1 MPSRSFIEALIMGA
15 DSNLKSLTLGRGI
28 GQSVYIG
35 RNISQ
40 KNPADT
46 ADLRVMLKGIYM
58 THKGCVA
65 LLEITEGKLSA
76 MEIAL
81 ADGHQAPVI
90 VQDVEIYFTGVKQYV
105 VEETECPRCGS
116 EQEGKPVKRIN
127 GLIRI
132 RAPESAKISRGNRI
146 GKKPR

>member
-1 MPSRSFIEALIMGA
+1 MRA
-15 DSNLKSLTLGRGI
+15 DTNLKSLTLGRGI

-35 RNISQ
+35 RSIDQ

-46 ADLRVMLKGIYM
+46 ADVRVMLKGIYK
-58 THKGCVA
+58 TTKGCVA
-65 LLEITEGKLSA
+65 LLEITEGQEKA

-81 ADGHQAPVI
+81 ADGHQAPVT

-105 VEETECPRCGS
+105 VEETECPRCGA
-116 EQEGKPVKRIN
+116 EQEGKPVRRIN

-146 GKKPR
+146 GKNAR

>member
-1 MPSRSFIEALIMGA
+1 MRA
-15 DSNLKSLTLGRGI
+15 DTNLKSLTLGRGI

-35 RNISQ
+35 RSIDQ

-46 ADLRVMLKGIYM
+46 ADVRVMLKGIYK
-58 THKGCVA
+58 TTKGCVA
-65 LLEITEGKLSA
+65 LLEITEGQESA

-81 ADGHQAPVI
+81 ADGHQAPVT

-105 VEETECPRCGS
+105 VEETECPRCGA
-116 EQEGKPVKRIN
+116 EQEGKPVRRIN

-132 RAPESAKISRGNRI
+132 RAPASAKISRGNRI
-146 GKKPR
+146 GKNAR

>member
-1 MPSRSFIEALIMGA
+1 MGA
-15 DSNLKSLTLGRGI
+15 DTNLKSLTLGRGI

-35 RNISQ
+35 RQIDQ

-46 ADLRVMLKGIYM
+46 ADLRVMLKGIYE
-58 THKGCVA
+58 TSKGCVA
-65 LLEITEGKLSA
+65 LLEITEGQESA

-81 ADGHQAPVI
+81 TDGHQAPVT
-90 VQDVEIYFTGVKQYV
+90 VQDVEIYFTGVKQYL
-105 VEETECPRCGS
+105 VEETQCPRCGS
-116 EQEGKPVKRIN
+116 EQDGKPVKRIN

-146 GKKPR
+146 GKNAR

>member
-1 MPSRSFIEALIMGA
+1 MRA
-15 DSNLKSLTLGRGI
+15 DTNLKSLTLGRGI

-35 RNISQ
+35 RNIDQ

-46 ADLRVMLKGIYM
+46 ADVRVMLKGIYK
-58 THKGCVA
+58 TTKGCVA
-65 LLEITEGKLSA
+65 LLEITEGQEKA

-81 ADGHQAPVI
+81 ADGHQSPVT

-105 VEETECPRCGS
+105 VEETECPRCGA
-116 EQEGKPVKRIN
+116 EQEGKPVRRIN

-132 RAPESAKISRGNRI
+132 RAPASAKISRGNRI
-146 GKKPR
+146 GKNAR

>member
-1 MPSRSFIEALIMGA
+1 MGA
-15 DSNLKSLTLGRGI
+15 DTNLKSLTLGRSI

-35 RNISQ
+35 RNINQ

-46 ADLRVMLKGIYM
+46 ADVRVMLKGIYM

-65 LLEITEGKLSA
+65 LLEITEGKQSA

-81 ADGHQAPVI
+81 ADGHQSPVT

-116 EQEGKPVKRIN
+116 EQEGKPVRRIN

-146 GKKPR
+146 GKNAR

>member
-1 MPSRSFIEALIMGA
+1 MRA
-15 DSNLKSLTLGRGI
+15 DTNLKSLTLGRGI

-35 RNISQ
+35 RSIDQ

-46 ADLRVMLKGIYM
+46 ADVRVMLKGIYK
-58 THKGCVA
+58 TAKGCVA
-65 LLEITEGKLSA
+65 LLEITEGQESA

-81 ADGHQAPVI
+81 ADGHQVPVK

-105 VEETECPRCGS
+105 VEETECSRCGS
-116 EQEGKPVKRIN
+116 VQEGKPVRRIN

-132 RAPESAKISRGNRI
+132 RAPASAKISRGNRI
-146 GKKPR
+146 GQNAR

>member
-1 MPSRSFIEALIMGA
+1 MRA
-15 DSNLKSLTLGRGI
+15 DTNLKSLTLGRGI

-35 RNISQ
+35 RNIDQ
-40 KNPADT
+40 RNPSET
-46 ADLRVMLKGIYM
+46 ADLRVMLKGIYKTM
-58 THKGCVA
+58 KGCVA
-65 LLEITEGKLSA
+65 LLEITEGQQSA
-76 MEIAL
+76 MEVAL
-81 ADGHQAPVI
+81 ADGHQAPVT

-116 EQEGKPVKRIN
+116 EQEGKPVRRIN

-146 GKKPR
+146 GKNAR

>member
-1 MPSRSFIEALIMGA
+1 MGA
-15 DSNLKSLTLGRGI
+15 GTNLKSLTLGRGI

-35 RNISQ
+35 RQIDQ
-40 KNPADT
+40 KKNPADT
-46 ADLRVMLKGIYM
+46 ADLSDAQGDLQDL
-58 THKGCVA
+58 KGCVA
-65 LLEITEGKLSA
+65 LLEITEGQESA

-81 ADGHQAPVI
+81 ADGHQAPVT

-116 EQEGKPVKRIN
+116 EQDGKPVKRIN

-132 RAPESAKISRGNRI
+132 RAPESAKISEETES
-146 GKKPR
+146 GKTPDKRKGAALR

>member
-1 MPSRSFIEALIMGA
+1 MRA
-15 DSNLKSLTLGRGI
+15 DTNLKSLTLGRGI

-35 RNISQ
+35 RSIDQ
-40 KNPADT
+40 KNPAET
-46 ADLRVMLKGIYM
+46 ADIRVMLKGIYK
-58 THKGCVA
+58 TTKGCVA
-65 LLEITEGKLSA
+65 LLEITEGQQSA

-81 ADGHQAPVI
+81 ADGHQAPVT

-116 EQEGKPVKRIN
+116 DQEGKPVRRIN

-146 GKKPR
+146 GKNAR

>member
-1 MPSRSFIEALIMGA
+1 MRA
-15 DSNLKSLTLGRGI
+15 DTNLKSLTLGRGI

-35 RNISQ
+35 RNIDQ
-40 KNPADT
+40 KNPSET
-46 ADLRVMLKGIYM
+46 ADIRVMLKGIYK
-58 THKGCVA
+58 TTKGCVA
-65 LLEITEGKLSA
+65 LLDITEGQQSA

-81 ADGHQAPVI
+81 ADGHQAPVT

-116 EQEGKPVKRIN
+116 DQEGKPVRRIN

-146 GKKPR
+146 GKNAR

>member
-1 MPSRSFIEALIMGA
+1 MRA
-15 DSNLKSLTLGRGI
+15 DTNLKSLTLGRGI

-35 RNISQ
+35 RSIDQ

-46 ADLRVMLKGIYM
+46 ADVRVMLKGIYK
-58 THKGCVA
+58 TTKGCVA
-65 LLEITEGKLSA
+65 LLEITEGQESA

-81 ADGHQAPVI
+81 ADGHQAPVT

-116 EQEGKPVKRIN
+116 EQEGKPVRRIN

-132 RAPESAKISRGNRI
+132 RAPASAKISRGNRI
-146 GKKPR
+146 GKNAR